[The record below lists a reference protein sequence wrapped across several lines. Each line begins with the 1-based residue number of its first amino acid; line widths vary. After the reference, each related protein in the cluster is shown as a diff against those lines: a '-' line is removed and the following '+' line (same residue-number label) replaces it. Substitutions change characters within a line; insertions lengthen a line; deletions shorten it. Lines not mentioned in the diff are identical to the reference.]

1 MNTMVVAAQ
10 VGALAIVML
19 LGFLAVKTGYL
30 DIKIKDSISKLIV
43 NLILPCLI
51 ISSISSKEL
60 KPELLGNL
68 GVVFLMSFFCIATLF
83 LIGVITAKVLKIP
96 DGTSAVHKLLF
107 TCGNVIFIGYPIIV
121 AMYGETGFFY
131 AIIYWLMNDLF
142 LWTVGVIMLTKNKT
156 DEKKGFAKQILNP
169 NTISFAVAILMLIF
183 GIKLPSFLQEA
194 TSGVG
199 GLTTY
204 LSMIFIGMAL
214 ATVDIKRIVKKWW
227 ILILTPLKLV
237 IIPIGFMF
245 LFKSFGIKE
254 MLLGVVVLETAMP
267 AQTVLSILAYEHRA
281 DGEYAAVAMFITT
294 IASLFTLPLICHLLQ
309 IWL

>member
-10 VGALAIVML
+10 VGALAIVMF
-19 LGFLAVKTGYL
+19 LGFLGAKTGYL

-60 KPELLGNL
+60 KPELLGDL
-68 GVVFLMSFFCIATLF
+68 GVVLLMSFFCIAALF
-83 LIGVITAKVLKIP
+83 LIGVVTAKVLKIP

-107 TCGNVIFIGYPIIV
+107 TCGNVIFIGYPIIT

-131 AIIYWLMNDLF
+131 AIIYWLINDLF
-142 LWTVGVIMLTKNKT
+142 LWTVGVIMLTKNKMG
-156 DEKKGFAKQILNP
+156 EKKNFAKQLLNP
-169 NTISFAVAILMLIF
+169 NTVSFAIAILMLIF
-183 GIKLPSFLQEA
+183 GIQLPSVIHEA
-194 TSGVG
+194 VSGVG
-199 GLTTY
+199 ALTTY

-214 ATVDIKRIVKKWW
+214 ATVDVKKIIKKWW

-237 IIPIGFMF
+237 IIPIGFML
-245 LFKSFGIKE
+245 LFKSFGIRE
-254 MLLGVVVLETAMP
+254 LLLGVVVLEAAMP
-267 AQTVLSILAYEHRA
+267 AQTVLSILAYEHHS

-294 IASLFTLPLICHLLQ
+294 ITSLVTLPLICHLLQ